1 MSFKANMF
9 KHFISIFCTG
19 ILLSAC
25 SENFFYEKKYTFPGE
40 RWTYQDSINF
50 DFTISD
56 TLKIYNLYLEVEHGD
71 AYPYQNLYTM
81 THTRFPA
88 GQRPAQQL
96 NIDLAEP
103 SGKWQ
108 GKKSGGNWIQRV
120 DLQRG
125 AYFSQLGSYTLTLH
139 QYMRSD
145 SLPALKSIRFAIE
158 QTKDQ
163 RDANV
168 KEDKKERKGN
178 AEAQRKYLP
187 ER

>member
-1 MSFKANMF
+1 MSFKARMLKNLIHVLCAGF
-9 KHFISIFCTG
+9 
-19 ILLSAC
+19 LLSSC
-25 SENFFYEKKYTFPGE
+25 SDNYVYQKKHEFPGE

-71 AYPYQNLYTM
+71 AYPYQNIYTM
-81 THTRFPA
+81 THTRFPG

-96 NIDLAEP
+96 NIDLAEK

-108 GKKSGGNWIQRV
+108 GKKSGSTWLQRV

-125 AYFSQLGSYTLTLH
+125 AYFSQLGNYTLTLH

-145 SLPALKSIRFAIE
+145 SLPALKSIKFAIE
-158 QTKDQ
+158 QTENQ
-163 RDANV
+163 RDATM
-168 KEDKKERKGN
+168 KEVKKERKGN